1 MKILICDDEQKCV
14 DELKVH
20 IEEYMKNHFMTV
32 EFVITTSSKEVLES
46 SDSFSLAFLDI
57 QMDEADGI
65 TVAKELKKRNEK
77 VALFFITNF
86 EEYQDEAMDLNIFRF
101 FEKPL
106 DVARLNASLD
116 KAMEY
121 IDGTY
126 VDIYIHRNK
135 EHVRIPIDDI
145 IYIVS
150 DNRKLYIVTKDDRIV
165 TRESFEFWREKLPNR
180 FFYYVHKSFFVNM
193 YYVAKYCYHELY
205 LEDGTRIPVAPRR
218 QTAFHKYWYSY
229 VNRR

>member
-14 DELKVH
+14 DELKLH
-20 IEEYMKNHFMTV
+20 IEEYMNNHYMTV
-32 EFVITTSSKEVLES
+32 EFIITTSSKEVLES
-46 SDSFSLAFLDI
+46 KDAFDLAFLDI

-101 FEKPL
+101 FEKPF
-106 DVARLNASLD
+106 DVARLNSSLD

-121 IDGTY
+121 IDESY
-126 VDIYIHRNK
+126 VDVYIHRNK
-135 EHVRIPIDDI
+135 EHVRILIDDI
-145 IYIVS
+145 VYIVS
-150 DNRKLYIVTKDDRIV
+150 DNRKIYIVTKNDRIV
-165 TRESFEFWREKLPNR
+165 SKEGFDFWREKLPNR

-193 YYVAKYCYHELY
+193 HYVSKYCYKELY
-205 LEDGTRIPVAPRR
+205 LEDGTRIPIAPRR
-218 QTAFHKYWYSY
+218 QTDFHKYWYSY